1 MAHGAHTFVVAMTAT
16 LTILQSTS
24 GLVTAQFTPSPN
36 YQGPVTPSPVQR
48 PEPLPASPSS
58 PSVFAIASVLVVLG
72 LIVAAGINFH
82 FLTHCEDTNGMQC
95 DNTNDEHCENADD
108 CSTIHTNDDNRN
120 SKGTCT
126 SASIQLEANDYD
138 SEAALDTAL

>member
-1 MAHGAHTFVVAMTAT
+1 MAHGEHTFVVAMTAT
-16 LTILQSTS
+16 STILQSTS
-24 GLVTAQFTPSPN
+24 CLVTAQFTPSPT
-36 YQGPVTPSPVQR
+36 YQGPVTPSPVQT

-72 LIVAAGINFH
+72 LIVAAGINFS
-82 FLTHCEDTNGMQC
+82 FIRHCEDTNDKQC
-95 DNTNDEHCENADD
+95 DDTNDEQCENADD

-120 SKGTCT
+120 SKGRGT

-138 SEAALDTAL
+138 SEAALDS